1 MILGGHNPFYAIMN
15 AVPETDFV
23 YVTVGNG
30 GDNPHQDSG
39 ESDSLP
45 KQYVRSNGCLHCDV
59 NNDTISCKMI
69 SNEGTV
75 WDEFTI
81 TPNNPQTSDQD
92 SASALDVADSDQRA
106 IKQEIPSIENLD
118 YSTKILTK
126 PSLLPLPLPS
136 LQLENE

>member
-1 MILGGHNPFYAIMN
+1 M
-15 AVPETDFV
+15 
-23 YVTVGNG
+23 G
-30 GDNPHQDSG
+30 GDNLHQDSG
-39 ESDSLP
+39 ESGSLP
-45 KQYVRSNGCLHCDV
+45 KQYVCSNGCLHCDV

-81 TPNNPQTSDQD
+81 TPNNPPTSDQD

-106 IKQEIPSIENLD
+106 IKQEIQSIENLD

>member
-1 MILGGHNPFYAIMN
+1 M
-15 AVPETDFV
+15 V
-23 YVTVGNG
+23 
-30 GDNPHQDSG
+30 
-39 ESDSLP
+39 
-45 KQYVRSNGCLHCDV
+45 
-59 NNDTISCKMI
+59 

-81 TPNNPQTSDQD
+81 TPNNPPTSDQD
-92 SASALDVADSDQRA
+92 PAPALDAADSDQRA
-106 IKQEIPSIENLD
+106 LTQKIPSIENLD